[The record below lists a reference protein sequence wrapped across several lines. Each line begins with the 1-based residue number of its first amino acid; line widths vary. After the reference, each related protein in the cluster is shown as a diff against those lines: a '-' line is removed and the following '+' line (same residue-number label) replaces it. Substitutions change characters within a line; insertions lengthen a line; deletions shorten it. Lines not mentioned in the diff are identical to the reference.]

1 MAPKTAVSKKTRQT
15 SESDENALLLR
26 EAKKIAFALGKMFA
40 PGCEVVVHDLTHPEH
55 AVVAIENP
63 LSGRKV
69 GSPATEL
76 GLARI
81 QNAEFP
87 DIVQNYRN
95 HFPDG
100 REAKSTSIG
109 LRNSKDEYVA
119 ALCLNLDVSLF
130 TTMQRV
136 LEQFT
141 AIDSPQMPVGE
152 SLKTWKLDDVRAEI
166 NRYAATLNTQPRALT
181 SAQRQKLIRA
191 LSEQGLLQL
200 RGAATAAADTLGI
213 SRVSI
218 YNALKSASTE

>member
-1 MAPKTAVSKKTRQT
+1 MTSKKKPQAPT
-15 SESDENALLLR
+15 EGENELLLR
-26 EAKKIAFALGKMFA
+26 EAKKIAAALGKMFA

-81 QNAEFP
+81 QDAEFP

-109 LRNSKDEYVA
+109 LRNSKGEFVA

-130 TTMQRV
+130 STMQRV
-136 LEQFT
+136 LEQLT
-141 AIDSPQMPVGE
+141 AIRKP
-152 SLKTWKLDDVRAEI
+152 A
-166 NRYAATLNTQPRALT
+166 
-181 SAQRQKLIRA
+181 
-191 LSEQGLLQL
+191 
-200 RGAATAAADTLGI
+200 GADE
-213 SRVSI
+213 RVP
-218 YNALKSASTE
+218 

>member
-1 MAPKTAVSKKTRQT
+1 MTSKKKPQAPT
-15 SESDENALLLR
+15 EGENELLLR
-26 EAKKIAFALGKMFA
+26 EAKKIAAALGKMFA

-81 QNAEFP
+81 QDAEFP

-109 LRNSKDEYVA
+109 LRNSKGEFVA

-130 TTMQRV
+130 STMQRV
-136 LEQFT
+136 LEQLT
-141 AIDSPQMPVGE
+141 AVESPQAPMNE
-152 SLKTWKLDDVRAEI
+152 SLKTWKLDDIRTEI
-166 NRYAATLNTQPRALT
+166 NKYAARLNAQPRALT
-181 SAQRQKLIRA
+181 TAQRQKLIRS

-200 RGAATAAADTLGI
+200 RGAATVAADTLGI

-218 YNALKSASTE
+218 YNALKN

>member
-1 MAPKTAVSKKTRQT
+1 MTSQKKPQAPT
-15 SESDENALLLR
+15 EGENELLLR
-26 EAKKIAFALGKMFA
+26 EAKKIAAALGKMFA

-81 QNAEFP
+81 QDAEFP

-109 LRNSKDEYVA
+109 LRNSKGEYVA
-119 ALCLNLDVSLF
+119 ALCLNQDISLF
-130 TTMQRV
+130 STMQRV

-141 AIDSPQMPVGE
+141 AIESPQAPMNE
-152 SLKTWKLDDVRAEI
+152 SLKSWKLDDVRTEI
-166 NRYAATLNTQPRALT
+166 NNYAARLNAQPRALT
-181 SAQRQKLIRA
+181 TAQRQKLIRS

-200 RGAATAAADTLGI
+200 RGAATVAADTLGI

-218 YNALKSASTE
+218 YNALKN